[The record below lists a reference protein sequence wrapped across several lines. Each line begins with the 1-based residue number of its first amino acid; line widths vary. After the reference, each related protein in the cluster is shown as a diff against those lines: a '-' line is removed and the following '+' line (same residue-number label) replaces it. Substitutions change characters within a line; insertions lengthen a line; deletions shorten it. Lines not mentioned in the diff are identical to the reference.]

1 MRARNL
7 LVPLFMLSTVIACSA
22 EDIVND
28 LTGPTGLDVRGSY
41 QVNGLFEVRELDTN
55 DLTGRYTCSAMVS
68 VTTQV
73 GNQFSGTWTITA
85 GGDCPGEFVGTM
97 SGTVDG
103 DTEDVT
109 VDFVLPARDAAVQA
123 VTGCMIT
130 SGDDEFDGYIDP
142 DTSDVFL
149 QSVYTADCPSGGQM
163 VSYRLDI
170 VFQDDE

>member
-1 MRARNL
+1 MRARQL
-7 LVPLFMLSTVIACSA
+7 LVSLFMLGVIAACSGD
-22 EDIVND
+22 DIVDD
-28 LTGPTGLDVRGSY
+28 LTGPTGVDVRGSY
-41 QVNGLFEVRELDTN
+41 QVNGLFEVRDLNTN
-55 DLTGRYTCSAMVS
+55 ELTGQYTCSALVS

-73 GNQFSGTWTITA
+73 ANQFSGTWTITA

-109 VDFVLPARDAAVQA
+109 VDFILPGRDAAVQA

-130 SGDDEFDGYIDP
+130 SGDVEFGGYIRPNTGDL
-142 DTSDVFL
+142 FL
-149 QSVYTADCPSGGQM
+149 QSVYTADCPSNGAM

-170 VFQDDE
+170 LFED